1 MIMRWYGWE
10 IPFNVT
16 RREAEFIAL
25 FLTIVCIW
33 LHICI
38 YIYCKVRSANCNSW
52 LAASTPGWWQWMRSP
67 RFFHSFCWT
76 TYAELHLRQCSSC
89 SLRIEELSRTS
100 ETSLHKTQVG
110 QGSGRAAEGF
120 PAMATL
126 TAPLAS
132 PGSPLLPVTQHRQ
145 TERVAVSI
153 YRLLLFSCFR
163 GKLAPPSSVF
173 LPARQRLGTAQCTV
187 NAVY

>member
-1 MIMRWYGWE
+1 MIMRWYGWKS
-10 IPFNVT
+10 PFNVT

-67 RFFHSFCWT
+67 HFFHSFCWT

-89 SLRIEELSRTS
+89 SLRIEELSCMS
-100 ETSLHKTQVG
+100 ETSLHKTQVV
-110 QGSGRAAEGF
+110 QGSGRAAEGSLPWPHSQPRWPHLGHRYSLSHSTVRQNVLQYQFIVCYCF
-120 PAMATL
+120 PAFG
-126 TAPLAS
+126 
-132 PGSPLLPVTQHRQ
+132 GSWHLP
-145 TERVAVSI
+145 A
-153 YRLLLFSCFR
+153 LFSCQP
-163 GKLAPPSSVF
+163 GKD
-173 LPARQRLGTAQCTV
+173 
-187 NAVY
+187 